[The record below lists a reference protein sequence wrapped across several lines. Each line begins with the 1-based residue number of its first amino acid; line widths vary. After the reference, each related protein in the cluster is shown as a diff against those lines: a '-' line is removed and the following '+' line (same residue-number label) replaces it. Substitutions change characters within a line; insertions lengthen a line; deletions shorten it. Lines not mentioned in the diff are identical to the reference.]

1 MTISNRITLAAAATF
16 SLGVTLAPAAYA
28 EDPGKMDSNI
38 VLCAIS
44 LASASKEYAEDAPQR
59 HPGPWPIWH
68 WHNHQPRQ
76 DQLDALH
83 KSDVT
88 SEESREIDRLYKQLE
103 QVPQKSSHLK

>member
-1 MTISNRITLAAAATF
+1 MIISNRITLAAAATF
-16 SLGVTLAPAAYA
+16 SLGVTNASAAYA

-38 VLCAIS
+38 VLCAS
-44 LASASKEYAEDAPQR
+44 QEYAEDAPLR

-88 SEESREIDRLYKQLE
+88 PEESREIDRLYKQLE
-103 QVPQKSSHLK
+103 QVPQKSSHLE